1 MKRCFKFNIDLAA
14 SLTSLTVDM
23 NVARFFHDVGFK
35 HVDFKHFEIEI
46 SQNRKDKSQKHQ
58 SHHHQSHGVMGK
70 NVRSKQFE
78 IVCSQCSDS
87 YFRFPLRST
96 FGSTSFKVVIFFI
109 RAKNYTILLAQRF

>member
-58 SHHHQSHGVMGK
+58 PH
-70 NVRSKQFE
+70 NR
-78 IVCSQCSDS
+78 QCSDS